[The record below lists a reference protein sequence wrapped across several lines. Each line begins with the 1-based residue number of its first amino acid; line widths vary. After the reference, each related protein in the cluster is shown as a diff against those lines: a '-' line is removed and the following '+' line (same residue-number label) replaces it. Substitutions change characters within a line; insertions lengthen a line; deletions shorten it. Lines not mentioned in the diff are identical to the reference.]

1 MRHTGWLRAATIVL
15 ALVHTFPARKHLAA
29 FVERPSFTEGWEG
42 FGALVAIALYLLP
55 VRTQA
60 RALGALWRQRRGA
73 LQALAY
79 LLALVHA
86 VPAADHL
93 PRFVALFDWAD
104 AWRGLGS
111 AAAVLWFLAPTPW
124 QARVL
129 FASGRACTRASEF
142 VCRQFAVNR
151 SEIE

>member
-1 MRHTGWLRAATIVL
+1 MRHTGWVRAATFVL

-29 FVERPSFTEGWEG
+29 FVDRPSFTEGWEG

-60 RALGALWRQRRGA
+60 RALGALWRERRGVLRA
-73 LQALAY
+73 LTL
-79 LLALVHA
+79 LLAVVHA

-93 PRFVALFDWAD
+93 PRFVALFDWSD
-104 AWRGLGS
+104 GWRGLGS
-111 AAAVLWFLAPTPW
+111 AAAVLWFLAPAPW

-129 FASGRACTRASEF
+129 VVSGRAYTRASEF
-142 VCRQFAVNR
+142 VCRQFAVNQ
-151 SEIE
+151 SEID

>member
-1 MRHTGWLRAATIVL
+1 MRHTALLRAATIVL
-15 ALVHTFPARKHLAA
+15 AFVHTFPARKHLAA
-29 FVERPSFTEGWEG
+29 FVAHPSFTEGWEG
-42 FGALVAIALYLLP
+42 FGAFAAIALYLLP

-60 RALGALWRQRRGA
+60 RALGALWRERRGV
-73 LQALAY
+73 LRVLAF

-93 PRFVALFDWAD
+93 PRFVALFDWSD
-104 AWRGLGS
+104 GWRGLGS

-129 FASGRACTRASEF
+129 LASSRACTAASEL

-151 SEIE
+151 TEID